1 MLAGMGLVIFEV
13 QFHFLRHQM
22 GASGHAAALLCG
34 TALSVWGL
42 KEVVAHFWPR
52 MTSRGSQFRVPVE
65 GIIYLVIMFVLFVAA
80 VLSRSNLL
88 LLVYCVMAGSFIVN
102 GWLTYS
108 MLRGARMGRELPRR
122 VMAGETLMVTL
133 TLENRNSRLSAWLMT
148 LHDTIQ
154 HDSTILRPEVL
165 FVRVPPQSLR
175 VGTYRLRPLA
185 RGRYHFTYLDA
196 ITRFPLGM
204 VQRGLGGEARDE
216 LLVYPRLGHLRPR
229 AQRVLLHSAEL
240 ASHSRHRNGT
250 FQDEIHRIRE
260 FRPGDDLRMIH
271 WRTTARMN
279 ELMVCE
285 YHECRDRDLVILVDA
300 WWPVR
305 PLPQEKQ
312 QFEHGLQFA
321 ATLCMNYLR
330 TSRQSSLTV
339 YLRGRESL
347 DWYGDSGTQHTDT
360 LLDAFAMLEPDS
372 SPELE
377 RLTDNLDTAQIESC
391 RILLISSRPVA
402 AREQLLRAFPTSVL
416 DLQVFSTSPKELQC
430 VFDESEIPNAE
441 EEGRG

>member
-1 MLAGMGLVIFEV
+1 V
-13 QFHFLRHQM
+13 
-22 GASGHAAALLCG
+22 ASLLCG

-42 KEVVAHFWPR
+42 KEVVARFWPR

-65 GIIYLVIMFVLFVAA
+65 GIIYLAIMFVLFVAA
-80 VLSRSNLL
+80 ILSRSNLL

-102 GWLTYS
+102 GWLTYA
-108 MLRGARMGRELPRR
+108 MLRGTRMGRELPRR

-148 LHDTIQ
+148 LHDTIE
-154 HDSTILRPEVL
+154 HENVILRPEVL

-185 RGRYHFTYLDA
+185 RGRYQFTYLNA

-229 AQRVLLHSAEL
+229 AQYVLQHSAEL
-240 ASHSRHRNGT
+240 ASHSHHRNGT

-260 FRPGDDLRMIH
+260 FRPGDDRRMIH
-271 WRTTARMN
+271 WRTSARMN

-312 QFEHGLQFA
+312 QFERGLQFA

-330 TSRQSSLTV
+330 MSRQSSLAV
-339 YLRGRESL
+339 YLRGRKPL
-347 DWYGDSGTQHTDT
+347 DWHGDSGTQHTDA
-360 LLDAFAMLEPDS
+360 LLDAFALLEPDS

-377 RLTDNLDTAQIESC
+377 RLTDNLDATQIESC

-402 AREQLLRAFPTSVL
+402 AREQLLHAYPTSVL
-416 DLQVFSTSPKELQC
+416 DLQVFDTAPAELQT
-430 VFDESEIPNAE
+430 VFEELEISKTGAE
-441 EEGRG
+441 V